1 MANKFKKLLVLGSTV
16 SALFMAI
23 AACNFKD
30 QPNSNQTSSQQ
41 TSTSDNS
48 SESSIKAAE
57 LVSIS
62 VTNNKNEYERNEQ
75 LSLVVTANYD
85 DGTTTEVTDYQVSN
99 FDSSVIGEQVVT
111 VSYKGQTATL
121 NVFVKQPTLV
131 NITASGNNTCE
142 WGEQLDLVVTAN
154 YSDGSSEEVNNYQ
167 VNGFNSQVSGDQ
179 DVVITY
185 EGMTTSLK
193 VKVNDPIIV
202 NLKVEGQKQTYEY
215 DEQLNLV
222 VTATYS
228 DGNTVVITDYTVEGF
243 DSKNPGNQTVVI
255 SYEGK
260 TTAFNVKVNKP
271 ALTNLDVAGNKN
283 TYEWGEQLDLVV
295 TASYADNSSKEV
307 TDYTI
312 EGFDSSKPGNQTV
325 TVTYEGK
332 SVSFDVKVNNPALTG
347 ITAASKKD
355 SYNYGERLKLT
366 VVASYADGSK
376 VEVTNYQVSG
386 YNSKEAGVQ
395 TITVTFEGKTC
406 TLDIVVNECFL
417 TFPTEK
423 MNEFLLSQNITSEI
437 PAPAGYLEW
446 TDSVEK
452 EQDGSKYFYAT
463 IEDEG
468 EVGSDSLADQYAV
481 ILENEGWTVRNN
493 NNTFSATKDG
503 GDAEVV
509 FATYKGVFSVSV
521 YAYVE
526 FPDTKPVAN
535 VAYSKLSLN
544 DGDVIVLGN
553 IEQEVVVTGFE
564 NGSLKTA
571 TTACDE
577 KGIKTLPRNA
587 WRFTLHKNDSKWTL
601 TDVNGRKLGAKGLNQ
616 LCWDTGSTEWTF
628 LMNGKTTNIIN
639 SNRDYGRLCYNAEK
653 GTISTVKSDSSNN
666 IYPQIF
672 KVSEADV
679 VYPTSI
685 ALSGREEVGTKRTNK
700 LAVEYIPENSNSINE
715 VDWSSSDE
723 SIATVD
729 RKGVVTGVSE
739 GQATITARTKSRNQ
753 VLETTFVVEVKEQ
766 ILDSWTVMI
775 YMCGSDLESGSYH
788 FATSDIREILSV
800 TGQPDDVNVIIETGG
815 SRKWSYPGID
825 ASMLSRYHV
834 ANNELVLD
842 EKVAKASMGKQSTFE
857 DFLNWGLQ
865 EYPAYKTGVV
875 FWNHGGALGGCCYD
889 ENYNSDSLLNSEANA
904 AFANAFEE
912 QGLTGSKLEFVGYD
926 CCLMQIQDVAEFNSQ
941 YFNYM
946 VGSEE
951 AEDGYGWDY
960 DNWLDDLY
968 AGKDTEAILKANCDS
983 FVVSCG
989 VTSDQCLSYLKL
1001 NKMADFHEKLEDMA
1015 SAIKNTV
1022 KSNWNTFKNVIN
1034 SSKTY
1039 TSFWS
1044 YGVMDGL
1051 DFLNKLGANSSF
1063 SSFSS
1068 QINDAK
1074 DAYNALVGYCRKGS
1088 KAGNT
1093 TGLAFIAN
1101 IGYVTYNLSETNFVN
1116 WRSLFY

>member
-1 MANKFKKLLVLGSTV
+1 MANKIKKLFVIGTTV
-16 SALFMAI
+16 SALFMALT
-23 AACNFKD
+23 ACNFDKPSTSD
-30 QPNSNQTSSQQ
+30 NSTSSQQ
-41 TSTSDNS
+41 TSESS
-48 SESSIKAAE
+48 SESSAKAAE

-62 VTNNKNEYERNEQ
+62 VTNNKNEYERNEE
-75 LSLVVTANYD
+75 LSLVVTATYD
-85 DGTTTEVTDYQVSN
+85 DGTTTTVTDYEINN
-99 FDSSVIGEQVVT
+99 FNSSVIGEQTVT
-111 VSYKGQTATL
+111 VTYKGQSATL
-121 NVFVKQPTLV
+121 NVTVKQPTLV
-131 NITASGNNTCE
+131 NITASGKATCE

-154 YSDGSSEEVNNYQ
+154 YSDGSSEAVTDYT
-167 VNGFNSQVSGDQ
+167 VTGFNSNIAGDQ
-179 DVVITY
+179 DVLVTY
-185 EGMTTSLK
+185 QGMTADLK
-193 VKVNDPIIV
+193 VKVNDPIVV

-215 DEQLNLV
+215 DEQLDLV

-228 DGNTVVITDYTVEGF
+228 DGKSVVVTDYEVSGF
-243 DSKNPGNQTVVI
+243 DSKNPGQQTVVI

-260 TTAFNVKVNKP
+260 TTAFNVKVNKA
-271 ALTNLDVAGNKN
+271 ALTNLSVSGNKE
-283 TYEWGEQLDLVV
+283 TYEWGDQLDLVV

-307 TDYTI
+307 TDYTVS
-312 EGFDSSKPGNQTV
+312 GFDSSKPGNQTV

-332 SVSFDVKVNNPALTG
+332 SISFDVKVNNPALTG

-366 VVASYADGSK
+366 VTASYADGSK
-376 VEVTNYQVSG
+376 VEISNYQVSG
-386 YNSKEAGVQ
+386 YNSKEAGIQ

-417 TFPTEK
+417 TFPNEA
-423 MNEFLLSQNITSEI
+423 MNQFLLTQDIVTEI
-437 PAPAGYLEW
+437 PAPAGYLDW
-446 TDSVEK
+446 TNSVEK

-463 IEDEG
+463 TEDEG

-481 ILENEGWTVRNN
+481 ILENEGWTVKNN
-493 NNTFSATKDG
+493 NNYFSATKDG

-509 FATYKGVFSVSV
+509 FETYKGKFSVSV
-521 YAYVE
+521 YSYVE
-526 FPDTKPVAN
+526 FPNTKPIAN
-535 VAYSKLSLN
+535 VAYGKASIS
-544 DGDVIVLGN
+544 DGDVVVIGN
-553 IEQEVVVTGFE
+553 IEQEIVVTDFD
-564 NGSLKTA
+564 NGSFRTTA
-571 TTACDE
+571 TACDE

-587 WRFTLHKNDSKWTL
+587 WRFKLAKVGSKWTL

-616 LCWDTGSTEWTF
+616 LTWDNGSIEWSF
-628 LMNGKTTNIIN
+628 LMSGKTTYIIN
-639 SNRDYGRLCYNAEK
+639 GNRDYGRLSYNAEK
-653 GTISTVKSDSSNN
+653 GTISTVANENSNSN
-666 IYPQIF
+666 IYPQLF
-672 KVSEADV
+672 KVGTADV

-685 ALSGREEVGTKRTNK
+685 ALSGREEVGTSRTSK

-715 VDWSSSDE
+715 VEWSSSDE

-729 RKGVVTGVSE
+729 RKGVVTGVSI
-739 GQATITARTKSRNQ
+739 GQATITARTKSRNK
-753 VLETTFVVEVKEQ
+753 VLETTFVVDVKEQ

-800 TGQPDDVNVIIETGG
+800 TGQPEDVNVIIETGG
-815 SRKWSYPGID
+815 SRKWSYPNID
-825 ASMLSRYHV
+825 ANMLSRYHV
-834 ANNELVLD
+834 ENNALVLD
-842 EKVAKASMGKQSTFE
+842 EKVARASMGKQSTFE
-857 DFLNWGLQ
+857 DFLNWGLN

-875 FWNHGGALGGCCYD
+875 LWNHGGALGGCCYD
-889 ENYNSDSLLNSEANA
+889 ENYGSDSLLNSEANA

-1001 NKMADFHEKLEDMA
+1001 NKMADFHEKIEAMSA
-1015 SAIKNTV
+1015 AIKNTV
-1022 KSNWNTFKNVIN
+1022 KSNYNAFKNIIN
-1034 SSKTY
+1034 SAKRY
-1039 TSFWS
+1039 TSFYS

-1051 DFLNKLGANSSF
+1051 DFLDKLSENSTYSN
-1063 SSFSS
+1063 FSS
-1068 QINDAK
+1068 QIQAAK

-1093 TGLAFIAN
+1093 TGLAFIAPT
-1101 IGYVTYNLSETNFVN
+1101 GYVTYNLSETNFVN
-1116 WRSLFY
+1116 WRSLFF